1 MDNTTKSKSF
11 SYLLKFIIPGV
22 IALIVGLFLFFLSI
36 PGPHKKPK
44 TEEIEGEAAR
54 RIEALKG
61 ELSEPIDLER
71 ADHFVDAQT
80 VLSKRDRRIIT
91 TTPKALLEDL
101 SVGLKSEIKV
111 LVEEEKIIITTPREL
126 FENRTIHPD
135 IPIRILKEGGVV
147 TETTPR
153 KLMADPSITPDTP
166 IKIIEKVEKIT
177 VTTLEELQK
186 TVPSPDTPIKVIV
199 EKPGEPLTLT
209 QLLREESGLWEDTFY
224 IHAVTREDVQG
235 IWGIIQHGLMD
246 QFLKGVPVT
255 IEEGVPEEKVLSL
268 KIPGDADE
276 PHEGGYSSF
285 LGKVLDRKTK
295 ESYVY
300 NHQNGRMGRNPD
312 YISPGQ
318 ELVISRFSKKE
329 LVQIYKHFSQNS

>member
-1 MDNTTKSKSF
+1 MDDITKSKSF
-11 SYLLKFIIPGV
+11 SQLLKYGIPL
-22 IALIVGLFLFFLSI
+22 LIVLAIGLFLLLRY
-36 PGPHKKPK
+36 GLEKKLK
-44 TEEIEGEAAR
+44 TEEIEKEAME

-80 VLSKRDRRIIT
+80 VLSKKDRRIIT
-91 TTPKALLEDL
+91 TTPKTLLEDL
-101 SVGLKSEIKV
+101 SVGAKSEIKV
-111 LVEEEKIIITTPREL
+111 LVEEEKTSITTPREL
-126 FENRTIHPD
+126 LENRTIHPD
-135 IPIRILKEGGVV
+135 TPIRILKEGGVV

-166 IKIIEKVEKIT
+166 IKIIEKVEKMI
-177 VTTLEELQK
+177 VTTPEELQK
-186 TVPSPDTPIKVIV
+186 MALSPETPIKVIV
-199 EKPGEPLTLT
+199 EKPGETMTLS
-209 QLLREESGLWEDTFY
+209 QLLREERGLGEDTFY
-224 IHAVTREDVQG
+224 IHAVTREDAQG

-246 QFLKGVPVT
+246 QFLKGIPMA
-255 IEEGVPEEKVLSL
+255 PAEKVLSL

-276 PHEGGYSSF
+276 PHDGGYSSF

-295 ESYVY
+295 EAYVF
-300 NHQNGRMGRNPD
+300 NHQSGRMGKNPD

-329 LVQIYKHFSQNS
+329 LVQIYKHFSQNR